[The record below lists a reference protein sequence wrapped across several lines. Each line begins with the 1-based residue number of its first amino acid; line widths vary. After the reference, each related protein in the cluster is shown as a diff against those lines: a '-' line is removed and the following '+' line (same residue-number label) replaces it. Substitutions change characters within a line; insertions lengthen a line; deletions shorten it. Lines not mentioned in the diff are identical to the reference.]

1 MRQEV
6 IADIERD
13 YIYNLVKQG
22 KRADGRGL
30 DENREISYEIN
41 PITSADGSARV
52 KMGNADVIVGVKIG
66 IGSPFNDRP
75 AMGVMMTVAEL
86 RPFAYEY
93 FETGPPR
100 PPAIEI
106 ARVVDRGIREA
117 GTIDISK
124 LCIEEGEKVWMVFI
138 DIHAINFDGNL
149 IAAAGLAGTLALK
162 NATVPAEQYDVGEN
176 FPLPVVNYPIP
187 VTSVKL
193 RHGIV
198 VDPTAVE
205 EVVADARITTTFDE
219 NGDLRAMQKG
229 HGGSFTRQ
237 ELTQIIETNAK
248 VSNNIRDLVGL
259 KQ

>member
-1 MRQEV
+1 MRKEV

-13 YIYNLVKQG
+13 YIYSLVKQG

-41 PITSADGSARV
+41 PIKSAEGSARV
-52 KMGNADVIVGVKIG
+52 RMGKADVLVGVKVG
-66 IGSPFNDRP
+66 IGTPFNDRP
-75 AMGVMMTVAEL
+75 ALGVMMTVAEL

-106 ARVVDRGIREA
+106 ARVVDRGIRES

-138 DIHAINFDGNL
+138 DIHAINYDGNL
-149 IAAAGLAGTLALK
+149 IAAAGLAGTLALA
-162 NATVPAEQYDVGEN
+162 NATVPASEHELGDDY
-176 FPLPVVNYPIP
+176 PLPVNNYPIP

-198 VDPTAVE
+198 VDPTAIE
-205 EVVADARITTTFDE
+205 EVIADARITTTFDE
-219 NGDLRAMQKG
+219 EGALRAMQKG
-229 HGGSFTRQ
+229 QGGSFTRE
-237 ELTQIIETNAK
+237 ELSQVIETNAK

-259 KQ
+259 SK